1 MKISLN
7 WLKNFINIPKNQTEI
22 EDVLT
27 EVGLEVDQVIKIQPD
42 KKYINN
48 LIVGEIIS
56 ISKHPNADRL
66 NLAKVNVGNKKLS
79 IICGAKNINIG
90 QKVVVAKSGTKIKN
104 VSGDIL
110 EIKKTKIRGIE
121 SDGMICAEDEIGIGN
136 SHSGII
142 VLPISAKIGKA
153 AINYLETFTDTI
165 FDISLTPNRAD
176 AISHM
181 GVARDLKAIFN
192 KKISLPDISKFS
204 SSNNLSIDVE
214 IKNKNACPR
223 YTGCII
229 ENIEIKES
237 PSYIK
242 NHLASIGINPIN
254 NVVDITNYVLH
265 SVGQPLHAFDYEKI
279 NKNKIIVQYARKNQ
293 KFISL
298 DGIERKL
305 NADDLMICD
314 GDNKPMCIAGV
325 FGGENSG
332 VSESTKTI
340 FLESAY
346 FNPSDVRKSSQN
358 HQLKT
363 DASYRFERG
372 VDPNITVYALKYAS
386 VLIAKYCNG
395 IVSSKVYD
403 LYPKKI
409 NENKIEFSYERI
421 DSLIGKKI
429 GNKKISDILNLLDI
443 NVTKKGNKYVASV
456 PPYRVDVTREADL
469 VEEILRIYG
478 YNNIGTSSS
487 NKSDYLSDESIA
499 SYENNVLSKVMNL
512 LVGNGFYEIT
522 TNSLTSSRHRTDKSW
537 NDLLTIEMINKLS
550 DEHAILKQNLLFTGL
565 ETIRYNI
572 NRKQNNL
579 KFFEFDK
586 VYLKEKNSYK
596 EIKKIGIYMT
606 GLNNEEHFS
615 NKTSYVKFYNVL
627 NLINRLLIIANIK
640 NCEIQESESKS
651 LENCIKL
658 LFKNNT
664 ICKIGKVN
672 NNLLANYEI
681 DQEVFFA
688 EINWENYL
696 KYFNREFS
704 FSKIPKFP
712 EVKRDLS
719 IILSDNKKFSE
730 IMGII
735 ERNKKKI
742 IKKVTLYDIYQG
754 DIIGKNKV
762 AYALRFILQDDDKTL
777 EDKRINGTMKNLI
790 NSFEK
795 DLGAEI
801 RK

>member
-27 EVGLEVDQVIKIQPD
+27 EVGLEVDEVIKIQPD

-48 LIVGEIIS
+48 LTVGEIIS

-90 QKVVVAKSGTKIKN
+90 QKVVVAKSGNKIKN
-104 VSGDIL
+104 VSGHIL

-204 SSNNLSIDVE
+204 SSNNLSIDIE
-214 IKNKNACPR
+214 IKKKNACPR

-265 SVGQPLHAFDYEKI
+265 SVGQPLHAFDYGKI
-279 NKNKIIVQYARKNQ
+279 NKNKIIVQYAKKNQ

-403 LYPKKI
+403 L
-409 NENKIEFSYERI
+409 
-421 DSLIGKKI
+421 SLIHI
-429 GNKKISDILNLLDI
+429 
-443 NVTKKGNKYVASV
+443 
-456 PPYRVDVTREADL
+456 
-469 VEEILRIYG
+469 
-478 YNNIGTSSS
+478 
-487 NKSDYLSDESIA
+487 
-499 SYENNVLSKVMNL
+499 
-512 LVGNGFYEIT
+512 
-522 TNSLTSSRHRTDKSW
+522 
-537 NDLLTIEMINKLS
+537 
-550 DEHAILKQNLLFTGL
+550 
-565 ETIRYNI
+565 
-572 NRKQNNL
+572 
-579 KFFEFDK
+579 
-586 VYLKEKNSYK
+586 
-596 EIKKIGIYMT
+596 
-606 GLNNEEHFS
+606 
-615 NKTSYVKFYNVL
+615 
-627 NLINRLLIIANIK
+627 
-640 NCEIQESESKS
+640 
-651 LENCIKL
+651 
-658 LFKNNT
+658 
-664 ICKIGKVN
+664 
-672 NNLLANYEI
+672 
-681 DQEVFFA
+681 
-688 EINWENYL
+688 
-696 KYFNREFS
+696 
-704 FSKIPKFP
+704 
-712 EVKRDLS
+712 
-719 IILSDNKKFSE
+719 
-730 IMGII
+730 
-735 ERNKKKI
+735 
-742 IKKVTLYDIYQG
+742 
-754 DIIGKNKV
+754 
-762 AYALRFILQDDDKTL
+762 
-777 EDKRINGTMKNLI
+777 
-790 NSFEK
+790 
-795 DLGAEI
+795 
-801 RK
+801 